1 MDSKSELV
9 KNWLI
14 KSQHDL
20 LAAQKLSG
28 EPEIYADVA
37 IYHCQQSAEWSSL
50 PRWSRPISPGGHS
63 GSDQQGEAASV

>member
-28 EPEIYADVA
+28 EPELYADGRFIIVN
-37 IYHCQQSAEWSSL
+37 
-50 PRWSRPISPGGHS
+50 SRRRRR
-63 GSDQQGEAASV
+63 